1 MITGCY
7 VLHLYCRHSSAST
20 GAPVTDT
27 EFRRHGQGP
36 AEFTGPT
43 LRATR
48 REARRLG
55 WRFRGGDVTCP
66 ACVRDAAG
74 GVRPV
79 RRAPPVCSR

>member
-7 VLHLYCRHSSAST
+7 ALHLYCRHSSVST

-27 EFRRHGQGP
+27 EIRRHGQGP

-43 LRATR
+43 LRAAR

-55 WRFRGGDVTCP
+55 WRFRGGDVVCP
-66 ACVRDAAG
+66 ACVRDAASG
-74 GVRPV
+74 LRPV
-79 RRAPPVCSR
+79 RRAAPVCSR